1 MIKNKII
8 ISLGTQYKEKN
19 LSMNKHKIQ
28 IFFKDKK
35 NNIIKKNNE
44 FKIKDLPSKHTKS
57 FLALGK
63 VMVFMVN

>member
-35 NNIIKKNNE
+35 NNIIKKNN
-44 FKIKDLPSKHTKS
+44 KKV
-57 FLALGK
+57 LAQLRPK
-63 VMVFMVN
+63 YDSLWYWP

>member
-1 MIKNKII
+1 MFFSLWLADIKIGGIKNKII

-35 NNIIKKNNE
+35 NNIIKKNNN
-44 FKIKDLPSKHTKS
+44 KV
-57 FLALGK
+57 LA
-63 VMVFMVN
+63 